1 MIEKELLIVGAGPAG
16 LTLASALLPSVP
28 ATVISEHSRPQS
40 FHSRATGIQPRT
52 LDILSSVG
60 IIDAVRREALTLLG
74 NRVYVDGVERL
85 AVSFYDPQT
94 RQHGLSLD
102 QRRIEK
108 LLEDRSAKLGRDV
121 AWGTSLVDL
130 HEGNGRV
137 MAEVQR
143 DDGSTELW
151 GCRFVVGCDGG
162 RSAVRKA
169 AGIPF
174 SGTTY
179 TERNF
184 VLDGLVH
191 GDLEPGFM
199 HYFVGKETRLVLVPL
214 NDRGLFKVSGAFAPN
229 AEGDELALLAALAR
243 EHGRG
248 AIDIEP
254 LTPCTT
260 YVMHARIAD
269 AFQRNGR
276 IFLCGDAAHL
286 FPPNGGQ
293 GMNVAL
299 EDAFELARVF
309 NRLAEGAESSDLAR
323 YEGRRGEVAKRLQ
336 AVIDTKD
343 LYSYERLQ
351 APLDPSQEQRR
362 IEREEL

>member
-1 MIEKELLIVGAGPAG
+1 MIEKDLLIVGAGPAG
-16 LTLASALLPSVP
+16 LTLASALLPAVP
-28 ATVISEHSRPQS
+28 ATIISEPSRPRGT
-40 FHSRATGIQPRT
+40 HSRATGIQPRT
-52 LDILSSVG
+52 LEILSAVG
-60 IIDAVRREALTLLG
+60 IVEAVQREALTLLG
-74 NRVYVDGVERL
+74 NRVYVDGIERL
-85 AVSFYDPQT
+85 SVSFYDPLT

-102 QRRIEK
+102 QRRIEA
-108 LLEDRSAKLGRDV
+108 LLEDRSAALGREV

-130 HEGNGRV
+130 HEDGNRI

-179 TERNF
+179 PERSF
-184 VLDGLVH
+184 VLDALVH

-199 HYFVGKETRLVLVPL
+199 HYFVGRSSRLVLVPL
-214 NDRGLFKVSGAFAPN
+214 NGRGLFKVSGAFAPD
-229 AEGDELALLAALAR
+229 AEGDDLQLLASLAR

-248 AIDIEP
+248 RLDIEP
-254 LTPCTT
+254 LTPCAT
-260 YVMHARIAD
+260 YVMHARLAD
-269 AFQRNGR
+269 AFQRNSR

-299 EDAFELARVF
+299 EDAFELARAF
-309 NRLAEGAESSDLAR
+309 NQLAQDGTLSGLER
-323 YEGRRGEVAKRLQ
+323 YEGRRIEVAKRLQ
-336 AVIDTKD
+336 DVVDAKS

-351 APLDPSQEQRR
+351 APLDPRAEQQRIESQE
-362 IEREEL
+362 L